1 MDEKSAWDMVV
12 RCCIGSEWALLH
24 GYKALGER
32 IEQIPDKCIRY
43 FSLIDISLS
52 VLSAIRKKL
61 ASWPCESD
69 VISQLRNS
77 DNIL

>member
-1 MDEKSAWDMVV
+1 VDKKSAFNMVV

-43 FSLIDISLS
+43 FSPIDISLP
-52 VLSAIRKKL
+52 VLSADQETTHFMAL
-61 ASWPCESD
+61 
-69 VISQLRNS
+69 
-77 DNIL
+77 

>member
-1 MDEKSAWDMVV
+1 MVV

-43 FSLIDISLS
+43 FSPIDISLP
-52 VLSAIRKKL
+52 VLSADQETTHFMAL
-61 ASWPCESD
+61 
-69 VISQLRNS
+69 
-77 DNIL
+77 